1 MELTEAVELIG
12 RLSRTK
18 NFPRDGAGLTYLA
31 EGLLRAA
38 DQNGVDARHV
48 VMICATTSDWC
59 PTDADL
65 MTIAR
70 QIRDEQKRAQEALQ
84 PSVAEQW
91 QRKYGPAK
99 PFDWTALDREKTKRI
114 KTRERELWSA
124 LKHRFH
130 GRDLGQIDWITLA
143 VAAEEL
149 GYSDYAKAW
158 KKSVK
163 A

>member
-1 MELTEAVELIG
+1 MELTEALALVG
-12 RLSRTK
+12 RLARTK
-18 NFPRDGAGLTYLA
+18 DYPADIAGVTFLA

-38 DQNGVDARHV
+38 DQYSVDPHHV
-48 VMICATTSDWC
+48 VMTCATTSRFC

-65 MTIAR
+65 VTIAR
-70 QIRDEQKRAQEALQ
+70 QIHDEQKRAQEALE

-99 PFDWTALDREKTKRI
+99 PFDWTALDREKTNRI
-114 KTRERELWSA
+114 KSRERELWAA

-143 VAAEEL
+143 GAAEEL
-149 GYSDYAKAW
+149 GYADYAKAW
-158 KKSVK
+158 KKSVN